1 MCRDGSELEG
11 SLNREGSPC
20 RILVSGMLACSYICS
35 KKSLENHSLQVLLTE
50 SWHGSSVGLSLSV
63 PVIIESGLGYLAGM
77 DEPILL
83 HLLDYTLASFVGYPS
98 ATYIAEQACSGISF
112 LGAGGQGYFCP
123 GTWVAV

>member
-1 MCRDGSELEG
+1 MEVSWRALDLI
-11 SLNREGSPC
+11 LNREGSPC

-83 HLLDYTLASFVGYPS
+83 HLLDYTLAPFVGYPS
-98 ATYIAEQACSGISF
+98 ATYIAGQACSGISF
-112 LGAGGQGYFCP
+112 LGAGGQGFFCP